1 MRTDSLNSII
11 LYHKSIYINNN
22 MTGIWKFVSIEGKEV
37 RLLTLFVLHSL
48 NEKPR
53 SGYDLLKL
61 ISERTGGGWTPSK
74 GTLYPLLKQL
84 DEEGLIEVSSIGK
97 RSKIIYD
104 VTPQGKKLLFTLRKV
119 NKESE
124 QKFSK
129 FRELFME
136 MFGEE
141 KTVLQDLTFKIQETV
156 GKIPPQKEEETVRIL
171 EECISNLK
179 KIE

>member
-1 MRTDSLNSII
+1 
-11 LYHKSIYINNN
+11 
-22 MTGIWKFVSIEGKEV
+22 MTGLWKFTSIEGKEV

-48 NEKPR
+48 NENPR

-84 DEEGLIEVSSIGK
+84 DEEGLIEVSAIGK

-104 VTPQGKKLLFTLRKV
+104 ITPNGKKLLFTLRKV

-124 QKFSK
+124 EKFSK
-129 FRELFME
+129 FRELFLE

-141 KTVLQDLTFKIQETV
+141 KTVLKSLIFEIQKTV
-156 GKIPPQKEEETVRIL
+156 GKIPPEKVEEAARIL

-179 KIE
+179 NIE

>member
-1 MRTDSLNSII
+1 
-11 LYHKSIYINNN
+11 
-22 MTGIWKFVSIEGKEV
+22 MTGLWKFVSIEGKEV

-84 DEEGLIEVSSIGK
+84 EEEGLIEVSAFGK

-104 VTPQGKKLLFTLRKV
+104 ITPQGKNLLFTLRKV

-124 QKFSK
+124 EKFSK
-129 FRELFME
+129 FRELFLE

-141 KTVLQDLTFKIQETV
+141 KTVLKDLTFKIQETV
-156 GKIPPQKEEETVRIL
+156 EKIPPEKVEETVRIL
-171 EECISNLK
+171 E
-179 KIE
+179 

>member
-1 MRTDSLNSII
+1 
-11 LYHKSIYINNN
+11 
-22 MTGIWKFVSIEGKEV
+22 MTGLWKFVSIEGKEV

-84 DEEGLIEVSSIGK
+84 EEEGLIEVSAFGK

-104 VTPQGKKLLFTLRKV
+104 ITPQGKNLLFTLRKV

-124 QKFSK
+124 EKFSK
-129 FRELFME
+129 FRELFLE

-141 KTVLQDLTFKIQETV
+141 KTVLKDLTFKIQETV
-156 GKIPPQKEEETVRIL
+156 EKIPPEKEEETVRIL
-171 EECISNLK
+171 EKCISSLK
-179 KIE
+179 TL

>member
-1 MRTDSLNSII
+1 
-11 LYHKSIYINNN
+11 
-22 MTGIWKFVSIEGKEV
+22 MTGLWKFVSIEGKEV

-48 NEKPR
+48 NENPR

-84 DEEGLIEVSSIGK
+84 EEEGLIEVSAFGK

-104 VTPQGKKLLFTLRKV
+104 ITPQGKNLLFTLRKV

-124 QKFSK
+124 EKFSK
-129 FRELFME
+129 FRELFLE

-141 KTVLQDLTFKIQETV
+141 KTVLKDLTFKIQETV
-156 GKIPPQKEEETVRIL
+156 EKIPPEKVEETVRIL
-171 EECISNLK
+171 E
-179 KIE
+179 

>member
-1 MRTDSLNSII
+1 
-11 LYHKSIYINNN
+11 
-22 MTGIWKFVSIEGKEV
+22 MTGLWKFTSIEGKEV

-48 NEKPR
+48 NENPR

-104 VTPQGKKLLFTLRKV
+104 ITPNGKKLLFTLRKV

-124 QKFSK
+124 EKFSK
-129 FRELFME
+129 FRELFLE

-141 KTVLQDLTFKIQETV
+141 KTVLKDLTFKIQETV
-156 GKIPPQKEEETVRIL
+156 EKIPPEKEEETVRIL
-171 EECISNLK
+171 EKCISSLK
-179 KIE
+179 TL

>member
-1 MRTDSLNSII
+1 
-11 LYHKSIYINNN
+11 
-22 MTGIWKFVSIEGKEV
+22 MTGLWKFVSIEGKEV

-84 DEEGLIEVSSIGK
+84 EEEGLIEVSAFGK

-104 VTPQGKKLLFTLRKV
+104 ITPQGKNLLFTLRKV

-124 QKFSK
+124 EKFSK
-129 FRELFME
+129 FRELFLE

-141 KTVLQDLTFKIQETV
+141 KTVLKDLTFKIQETV
-156 GKIPPQKEEETVRIL
+156 EKIPPEKEEETVRIL
-171 EECISNLK
+171 EECISSLK
-179 KIE
+179 TLQ

>member
-1 MRTDSLNSII
+1 
-11 LYHKSIYINNN
+11 
-22 MTGIWKFVSIEGKEV
+22 MTGLWKFTSIEGKEV

-48 NEKPR
+48 NENPR

-104 VTPQGKKLLFTLRKV
+104 ITPNGKKLLFTLRKV

-124 QKFSK
+124 EQFSK
-129 FRELFME
+129 FRELFLE

-141 KTVLQDLTFKIQETV
+141 KTVLKSLIFEIQKTV
-156 GKIPPQKEEETVRIL
+156 GKIPPEKVEEAARIL

-179 KIE
+179 NIE

>member
-1 MRTDSLNSII
+1 
-11 LYHKSIYINNN
+11 
-22 MTGIWKFVSIEGKEV
+22 MTGLWKFTSIEGKEV

-104 VTPQGKKLLFTLRKV
+104 ITPEGKKLLFTIRKV

-124 QKFSK
+124 EKFSK
-129 FRELFME
+129 FRALFLE
-136 MFGEE
+136 MFAEE
-141 KTVLQDLTFKIQETV
+141 ETVLKDLTFKIQETV
-156 GKIPPQKEEETVRIL
+156 GKIPPEKEEEAVRVL
-171 EECISNLK
+171 EECISNLTH
-179 KIE
+179 IE

>member
-1 MRTDSLNSII
+1 
-11 LYHKSIYINNN
+11 
-22 MTGIWKFVSIEGKEV
+22 MTGLWKFTSIEGKEV

-84 DEEGLIEVSSIGK
+84 DEEGLIKVSSIGK

-104 VTPQGKKLLFTLRKV
+104 ITPDGKKLLFTIRKV

-124 QKFSK
+124 EKFSK
-129 FRELFME
+129 FRALFLE
-136 MFGEE
+136 MFAEE
-141 KTVLQDLTFKIQETV
+141 ETVLKDLTFKIQEIV
-156 GKIPPQKEEETVRIL
+156 GKIPPEKEEETVRVL
-171 EECISNLK
+171 EECISNLTH
-179 KIE
+179 IE